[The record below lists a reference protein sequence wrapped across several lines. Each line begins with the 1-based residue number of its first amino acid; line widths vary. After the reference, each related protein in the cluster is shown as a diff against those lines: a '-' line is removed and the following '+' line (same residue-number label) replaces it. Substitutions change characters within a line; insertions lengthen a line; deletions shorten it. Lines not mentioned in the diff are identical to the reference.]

1 MPHVMCHVYSFAGWA
16 EEVNLTQLKPPQ
28 TPQFSMTTFMAE
40 PTDCTEDILVFF
52 GISLVL

>member
-1 MPHVMCHVYSFAGWA
+1 MCHVYSFAGWA